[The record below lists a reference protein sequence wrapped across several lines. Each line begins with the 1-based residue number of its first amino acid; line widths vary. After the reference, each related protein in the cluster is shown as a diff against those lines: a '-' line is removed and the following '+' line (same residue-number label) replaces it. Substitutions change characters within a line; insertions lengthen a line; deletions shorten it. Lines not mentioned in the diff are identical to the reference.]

1 MPSISIVNIFTGQT
15 ITQADNPE
23 NDQDEQ
29 SKIPSIGNMK
39 MIRLRRSQINQDR
52 IKKDFPWLDSE
63 DVYQNLKTKQ

>member
-15 ITQADNPE
+15 MTQADNPE

-39 MIRLRRSQINQDR
+39 MIRLRRSQNQPGPD
-52 IKKDFPWLDSE
+52 KKGFPMIRL
-63 DVYQNLKTKQ
+63 

>member
-52 IKKDFPWLDSE
+52 IKKDFP
-63 DVYQNLKTKQ
+63 

>member
-29 SKIPSIGNMK
+29 LKTPSIGDMK
-39 MIRLRRSQINQDR
+39 MIRLRRSQNQPGLD
-52 IKKDFPWLDSE
+52 KKGFPMIRL
-63 DVYQNLKTKQ
+63 